1 MECFPGAARWTR
13 PRIRLGGRRGLPAAL
28 LAGTLLV
35 SCRSEAPNV
44 PDSISV
50 YRDELLLREVQ
61 QGGSQPLRHVAQI
74 EPEARGIGQ
83 SASQPARRSLMTM
96 PAVASQPALTEILEQ
111 IPDPGDAAAVYD
123 QRHQAL
129 VRESR
134 EERVPRNFRLVC
146 DYALDLLSQISRPQT
161 KRIGLA
167 ECVQRALENNYSIR
181 IASYTPAISQTGIVE
196 AEAAF
201 DSVFFLDAS
210 WDKQDPSVP
219 NRLVVAKSD
228 TRSLQGGIRQLLPTG
243 MQAQVSL
250 ATRRSFQDA
259 LMKGVAAGTPTT
271 PNPVWTTDLVASFS
285 QPLLRGF
292 GLDFNR
298 AQINIAKAN
307 HQIAREQFLRE
318 VRETL
323 FNVESAYWRL
333 AQARRQAAILA
344 ATVAQNKITYD
355 NMYDRRFHDATEVE
369 IQNARS
375 RWQGRYVSF
384 LESVRNIRDAEDT
397 LKNLLNDPSL
407 LLSNDVEIIPSET
420 PAITPMALDQFAEV
434 RTALDMR
441 NEIAEAKFNIE
452 RARIQTAVAKNQT
465 LPQLD
470 LSFSYDVNGLEASA
484 DSSFDNLTTN
494 RYRSWSLAAQFSYP
508 LGNRGPRA
516 AHRRARLE
524 EAQAVVALQRATDLV
539 VQEVNEAVR
548 TLAVRFA
555 QIPPSFEAS
564 RASER
569 NLRALQ
575 ARTQRIDPSYLE
587 TELNAVERLAN
598 DRQALLQV
606 IVEYNIAIVAVERTK
621 GTLTQYNNVVVVD
634 DHGRN

>member
-1 MECFPGAARWTR
+1 MVALSRGGAVLATV
-13 PRIRLGGRRGLPAAL
+13 
-28 LAGTLLV
+28 LAGLLTGA
-35 SCRSEAPNV
+35 CRSEAPVV
-44 PDSISV
+44 PDSIAV
-50 YRDELLLREVQ
+50 YRDEMLLRQ
-61 QGGSQPLRHVAQI
+61 AQDENARQSRRI
-74 EPEARGIGQ
+74 EQLEPEARGTGL
-83 SASQPARRSLMTM
+83 SATQPARRSLMTM
-96 PAVASQPALTEILEQ
+96 PAVTSQPALAEILEQ
-111 IPDPGDAAAVYD
+111 LPDPSEAAAVYEA
-123 QRHQAL
+123 RHQAL

-134 EERVPRNFRLVC
+134 EERVPRNFRLVS
-146 DYALDLLSQISRPQT
+146 DYALELLMQIRRPDE
-161 KRIGLA
+161 KRLSLA

-201 DSVFFLDAS
+201 DSVFFLDS
-210 WDKQDPSVP
+210 RWDKQDPSVP
-219 NRLVVAKSD
+219 NRLAVAKSD
-228 TRSLQGGIRQLLPTG
+228 ARSLEGGIRQLLPTG
-243 MQAQVSL
+243 MRAQVSL
-250 ATRRSFQDA
+250 ASRRNFQDA
-259 LMKGVAAGTPTT
+259 LMKGVSPGTPST
-271 PNPVWTTDLVASFS
+271 PNPVWTTDFVASLT

-292 GLDFNR
+292 GLDVNR

-344 ATVAQNKITYD
+344 ATVAQNKVTYD
-355 NMYDRRFHDATEVE
+355 NMYDHRFHDATEVE

-384 LESVRNIRDAEDT
+384 LESVKNIRDAEDT
-397 LKNLLNDPSL
+397 LKNLLNDPAL
-407 LLSNDVEIIPSET
+407 TLSNDIEIVPSDT

-441 NEIAEAKFNIE
+441 SEIAEAKLNIE

-484 DSSFDNLTTN
+484 DSSFDNMTTN

-555 QIPPSFEAS
+555 QIPPSYEAS

-606 IVEYNIAIVAVERTK
+606 VVEYNIAIVAVERTK

-634 DHGRN
+634 DPGRN

>member
-1 MECFPGAARWTR
+1 MVALSRGGAVLATV
-13 PRIRLGGRRGLPAAL
+13 
-28 LAGTLLV
+28 LAGLLTGA
-35 SCRSEAPNV
+35 CRSEAPVV
-44 PDSISV
+44 PDSIAV
-50 YRDELLLREVQ
+50 YRDEMLLRQ
-61 QGGSQPLRHVAQI
+61 AQDENARQSRRI
-74 EPEARGIGQ
+74 EQLEPEARGTGL
-83 SASQPARRSLMTM
+83 SATQPARRSLMTM
-96 PAVASQPALTEILEQ
+96 PAVTSQPALAEILEQ
-111 IPDPGDAAAVYD
+111 LPDPSEAAAVYEA
-123 QRHQAL
+123 RHQAL

-134 EERVPRNFRLVC
+134 EERVPRNFRLVS
-146 DYALDLLSQISRPQT
+146 DYALELLMQIRRPDE
-161 KRIGLA
+161 KRLSLA

-201 DSVFFLDAS
+201 DSVFFLDS
-210 WDKQDPSVP
+210 RWDKQDPSVP
-219 NRLVVAKSD
+219 NRLAVAKSD
-228 TRSLQGGIRQLLPTG
+228 ARSLEGGIRQLLPTG
-243 MQAQVSL
+243 MRAQVSL
-250 ATRRSFQDA
+250 ASRRNFQDA
-259 LMKGVAAGTPTT
+259 LMKGVSPGTPST
-271 PNPVWTTDLVASFS
+271 PNPVWTTDFVASLT

-292 GLDFNR
+292 GLDVNR

-344 ATVAQNKITYD
+344 ATVAQNKVTYD

-384 LESVRNIRDAEDT
+384 LESVKNIRDAEDT
-397 LKNLLNDPSL
+397 LKNLLNDPAL
-407 LLSNDVEIIPSET
+407 TLSNDIEIVPSDT

-441 NEIAEAKFNIE
+441 SEIAEAKLNIE

-484 DSSFDNLTTN
+484 DSSFDNMTTN

-555 QIPPSFEAS
+555 QIPPSYEAS

-606 IVEYNIAIVAVERTK
+606 VVEYNIAIVAVERTK

-634 DHGRN
+634 DPGRN

>member
-1 MECFPGAARWTR
+1 MVALSRGGAVLATV
-13 PRIRLGGRRGLPAAL
+13 
-28 LAGTLLV
+28 LAGLLTGA
-35 SCRSEAPNV
+35 CRSEAPVV
-44 PDSISV
+44 PDSIAV
-50 YRDELLLREVQ
+50 YRDEMLLRQ
-61 QGGSQPLRHVAQI
+61 AQDENARQSRRI
-74 EPEARGIGQ
+74 EQLEPEARGTGL
-83 SASQPARRSLMTM
+83 SATQPARRSLMTM
-96 PAVASQPALTEILEQ
+96 PAVTSQPALAEILEQ
-111 IPDPGDAAAVYD
+111 LPDPSEAAAVYEA
-123 QRHQAL
+123 RHQAL

-134 EERVPRNFRLVC
+134 EERVPRNFRLVS
-146 DYALDLLSQISRPQT
+146 DYALELLMQIRRPDE
-161 KRIGLA
+161 KRLSLA

-201 DSVFFLDAS
+201 DSVFFLDS
-210 WDKQDPSVP
+210 GWDKQDPSVP
-219 NRLVVAKSD
+219 NRLAVAKSD
-228 TRSLQGGIRQLLPTG
+228 ARSLEGGIRQLLPTG
-243 MQAQVSL
+243 MRAQVSL
-250 ATRRSFQDA
+250 ASRRNFQDA
-259 LMKGVAAGTPTT
+259 LMKGVAPGTPST
-271 PNPVWTTDLVASFS
+271 PNPVWTTDFVASLT

-292 GLDFNR
+292 GLDVNR

-344 ATVAQNKITYD
+344 ATVAQNKVTYD

-384 LESVRNIRDAEDT
+384 LESVKNIRDAEDT
-397 LKNLLNDPSL
+397 LKNLLNDPAL
-407 LLSNDVEIIPSET
+407 TLSNDIEIVPSDT

-441 NEIAEAKFNIE
+441 SEIAEAKLNIE

-484 DSSFDNLTTN
+484 DSSFDNMTTN

-555 QIPPSFEAS
+555 QIPPSYEAS

-606 IVEYNIAIVAVERTK
+606 VVEYNIAIVAVERTK

-634 DHGRN
+634 DPGRN